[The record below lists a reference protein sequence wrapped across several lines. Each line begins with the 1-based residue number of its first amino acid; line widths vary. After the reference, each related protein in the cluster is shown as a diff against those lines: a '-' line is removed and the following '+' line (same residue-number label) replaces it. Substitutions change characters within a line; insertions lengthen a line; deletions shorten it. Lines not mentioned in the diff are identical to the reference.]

1 MTHCNITILNFYWIF
16 FQQAKQSLSGAYGLD
31 LSQILFFIHV
41 PKQADVEIYS
51 AQFLN
56 SPSALLDE
64 FLHNKTPQTTTE
76 QSTAQPKLKLQQVD
90 KDLLIDLAQLL
101 EVEPYDY
108 LSIAHEAYL
117 LTLEPSFIDS
127 NLYIQRLIQHVAAMD
142 NHEQGEF
149 ALHKEEI
156 TQRIQQFYAM

>member
-1 MTHCNITILNFYWIF
+1 M
-16 FQQAKQSLSGAYGLD
+16 
-31 LSQILFFIHV
+31 
-41 PKQADVEIYS
+41 
-51 AQFLN
+51 
-56 SPSALLDE
+56 
-64 FLHNKTPQTTTE
+64 E